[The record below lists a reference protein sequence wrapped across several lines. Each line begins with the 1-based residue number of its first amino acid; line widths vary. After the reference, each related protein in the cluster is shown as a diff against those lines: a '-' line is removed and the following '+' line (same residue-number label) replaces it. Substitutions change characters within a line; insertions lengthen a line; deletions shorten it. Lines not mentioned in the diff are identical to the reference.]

1 MSQQGMHCRFGNIHV
16 AFGKELSYID
26 TQSLHK
32 ILRSAD
38 SEQSD
43 GVVGEIRLLNCTGMK
58 KYEKE
63 MSQLASN

>member
-1 MSQQGMHCRFGNIHV
+1 M
-16 AFGKELSYID
+16 AFGKELSDID

-38 SEQSD
+38 SERSD
-43 GVVGEIRLLNCTGMK
+43 GVIGEIRLLNCTGMK